1 MKFSDIIG
9 QQHIKEHFQSSIMN
23 GTLSHAY
30 IINGEKS
37 TGKTMLAKAFA
48 MAIMCDMEG
57 SEPCL
62 ECDSCKKIINKCNPD
77 VITLVRDTKKKTDI
91 IGIDEIRSQIIAG
104 MYDRPYYGER
114 KVYIIEDADK
124 MNVQAQNALLKTLE
138 EPPGYAV
145 LILTTTNASRLLPT
159 ILSRCIVLNMRPVTD
174 KVIRSYLRE
183 QDRFL
188 DDTIDV
194 IVAMSSGNIGKAK
207 LLSED
212 KDFITFQND
221 VLDILKSIPNSDYRR
236 VLDGV
241 EKLSLYTGN
250 LKQKKKKSETK
261 DVKIYST
268 EEVFDIFV
276 LWYRDVL
283 LFKAT
288 EDTNNLIFKKEATEI
303 AKQSMYFKYDS
314 LNIVIQMIEDA
325 KSKIKSNLKF
335 SSVMEILLINI
346 QEISK
351 K

>member
-9 QQHIKEHFQSSIMN
+9 QQHIKEHFQSAVIN

-37 TGKTMLAKAFA
+37 SGKSMLAKAFA
-48 MAIMCDMEG
+48 MAIMCDMGG

-62 ECDSCKKIINKCNPD
+62 ECDSCKKILNRCNPD
-77 VITLVRDTKKKTDI
+77 VINLVRDQKKKTDV
-91 IGIDEIRSQIIAG
+91 IGIDEIRSQIISG
-104 MYDRPYYGER
+104 MYDRPYYGDR

-174 KVIRSYLRE
+174 KVIRKYLRE
-183 QDRFL
+183 QDKFL

-194 IVAMSSGNIGKAK
+194 IIAMASGNIGKAR

-212 KDFITFQND
+212 KDFISFQREI
-221 VLDILKSIPNSDYRR
+221 LDILISVPSSDYRR
-236 VLDGV
+236 VLDSV
-241 EKLSLYTGN
+241 ETLCKYTGN

-261 DVKIYST
+261 EVKIYSS
-268 EEVFDIFV
+268 EEVFDIFI

-283 LFKAT
+283 LYKAT
-288 EDTNNLIFKKEATEI
+288 EDTNSLIFKKEATEI

-314 LNIVIQMIEDA
+314 LNEVSKLIEDA

-335 SSVMEILLINI
+335 SSVMELLLINI